1 VERSG
6 SAAHEAFAH
15 ILFEVSERVARITL
29 NDPNRLNPIS
39 HGPDSMEADIID
51 ALTLADADPDVR
63 CVVITGAGRAF
74 SSGGDDRGL
83 PPMERV
89 TDHLAFL
96 ASADRANERVR
107 LMNKPTIGAINGLC
121 YGAALMLALHFDLLV
136 ASEDARFGMIETRF
150 GQSGVEMLP
159 FWVGAHWAKFLALTG
174 ELITA
179 EKAKEIGLVIEV
191 LPSSDFSRRVDDLAR
206 RVAAMPPDAVMLNR
220 RLING
225 AMTLMGWTAQKQLA
239 LALNTLTNATGAD
252 ATSADGR
259 NFQQVMREQGWQ
271 AFKDARDAPFRP
283 PWLE

>member
-6 SAAHEAFAH
+6 SSAQRTFAH
-15 ILFEVSERVARITL
+15 ILFEVSDRVARITL
-29 NDPNRLNPIS
+29 NDPDRLNPIS
-39 HGPDSMEADIID
+39 HGPDSMEADIVA
-51 ALTLADADPDVR
+51 ALTLADADPEVR

-89 TDHLAFL
+89 TDHLTFL
-96 ASADRANERVR
+96 ASVDHANEHVR
-107 LMNKPTIGAINGLC
+107 LMNKPIIGAINGLC

-159 FWVGAHWAKFLALTG
+159 FWVGPHWAKFLALTG

-179 EKAKEIGLVIEV
+179 DKAKEIGLVIEV
-191 LPSSDFSRRVDDLAR
+191 LPRSEFSSKVDDLAR

-225 AMTLMGWTAQKQLA
+225 ALTMMGWTAQKQLA

-271 AFKDARDAPFRP
+271 AFKDARDAPFLP